1 MPAVAGALEYPG
13 RLNSARMVPLKDV
26 PTFHSGYLFI
36 IDADAK
42 KGEEGK
48 GTEAGD
54 TSAVADSPAEEA
66 EATWSDQEDGKVKQE
81 EVKQEEEEQEEE
93 DPWLDPE
100 PPVVFPKVKQKVAD
114 ARWMVRGVPSQIV
127 LWVGTARRGQE
138 WQHWRSPEPHPQL
151 RIADPT
157 RPAAA

>member
-1 MPAVAGALEYPG
+1 
-13 RLNSARMVPLKDV
+13 MVPLKDV
-26 PTFHSGYLFI
+26 PTFQSDYFWI
-36 IDADAK
+36 IGADAK

-54 TSAVADSPAEEA
+54 PRSASAVADSPAE